1 MTATTLHT
9 IPTTAL
15 KPHPKNAAIYGQEDV
30 RALAA
35 RIQQSNWIKPL
46 VATTE
51 HRIIS
56 GHRRWQ
62 AAQLLA
68 IDAVPVE
75 FRAFENEEDE
85 LEALLLE
92 NENRDK
98 TTEQKVREA
107 QEWEAIERERA
118 RQRQQIAGE
127 LFGRGQDEPNE
138 KLVPNLAQPIADAGK
153 SRDKAAAKVGMK
165 RSSYDKAKKVV
176 KKADELRKNGESA
189 KAEQLI
195 STLNHKSVDKAFNQ
209 AMRLDMTEQANE
221 AVNAIEAEP
230 TPAIDVQ
237 LGDVWHLGRHTLYCG
252 DTSSDAFRLLLPD
265 AAFAFAD
272 PPYNADTAEWDHDFE
287 WKHDYLYDFAPV
299 VAVTPGIASI
309 FDFARTTAM
318 PYKWSLACWIDN
330 GMTRGEMGFG
340 NWVYVA
346 LFGDNL
352 FKKAQDVCR
361 VSIDTSTSDESR
373 HKGRKPIDLLIYL
386 LNLYTEPSDV
396 VIDPFLGS
404 GTTLIAAEVTG
415 RECIGGEINP
425 QYCAEIIG
433 RWEKKTSQ
441 KAIKQVDE

>member
-1 MTATTLHT
+1 MTATTLHS
-9 IPTTAL
+9 IPTTTL
-15 KPHPKNAAIYGQEDV
+15 KPHPKNAAIYGREDV

-46 VATTE
+46 VATPE

-68 IDAVPVE
+68 IDTIPVE
-75 FRAFENEEDE
+75 FRTFENEEDE

-107 QEWEAIERERA
+107 MEWEEIERVRA
-118 RQRQQIAGE
+118 QQRQATFNNIETTPLVANLPQA
-127 LFGRGQDEPNE
+127 DER
-138 KLVPNLAQPIADAGK
+138 GK

-165 RSSYDKAKKVV
+165 ARSYDKAKKAV
-176 KKADELRKNGESA
+176 KKADELREKGEDA

-195 STLNHKSVDKAFNQ
+195 STLNRKSVDKAFNQ
-209 AMRLDMTEQANE
+209 AMRLDMNEQANE
-221 AVNAIEAEP
+221 AVDVIEAPSMP
-230 TPAIDVQ
+230 TIDVQ
-237 LGDVWHLGRHTLYCG
+237 PGDVWQLGRHTLYCG
-252 DTSSDAFRLLLPD
+252 DTSSDAFRRLLID
-265 AAFAFAD
+265 SAFAFAD
-272 PPYNADTAEWDHDFE
+272 PPYNADTAEWDHDFT
-287 WKHDYLYDFAPV
+287 WQHDYLYDFAPV
-299 VAVTPGIASI
+299 VAVTPGISSI
-309 FDFARTTAM
+309 FDFARATAM
-318 PYKWSLACWIDN
+318 PYKWSVACWIDN

-346 LFGDNL
+346 LFGDDL
-352 FKKAQDVCR
+352 FRKAQDVCR
-361 VSIDTSTSDESR
+361 VSIDISTSDESR

-386 LNLYTEPSDV
+386 LNLYTEPTDT

-404 GTTLIAAEVTG
+404 GTTLIAAEVTD

-425 QYCAEIIG
+425 QYCADIIA

-441 KAIKQVDE
+441 KAIKQ

>member
-1 MTATTLHT
+1 MTATTLHS
-9 IPTTAL
+9 IPTTTL
-15 KPHPKNAAIYGQEDV
+15 KPHPKNAAIYGHEDV

-46 VATTE
+46 VATPE

-62 AAQLLA
+62 AAQLLS
-68 IDAVPVE
+68 IDAIPVE
-75 FRAFENEEDE
+75 IRAFENEEDE

-107 QEWEAIERERA
+107 MEWEGIESTRA
-118 RQRQQIAGE
+118 QQRQIDLAGT
-127 LFGRGQDEPNE
+127 RSTD
-138 KLVPNLAQPIADAGK
+138 LVPNLAQGDERGK

-165 RSSYDKAKKVV
+165 RSSYDKAKKAV
-176 KKADELRKNGESA
+176 KKADELREQGENA

-209 AMRLDMTEQANE
+209 ANRLDMNAQANE
-221 AVNAIEAEP
+221 AVNAIEAQSD
-230 TPAIDVQ
+230 AVIDVQ
-237 LGDVWHLGRHTLYCG
+237 VGDVWRLGRHTLYCG
-252 DTSSDAFRLLLPD
+252 DTSSDTFRRLLID
-265 AAFAFAD
+265 SAFAFAD
-272 PPYNADTAEWDHDFE
+272 PPYNADAAEWDHDFI
-287 WKHDYLYDFAPV
+287 WQHDYLYDFAPV
-299 VAVTPGIASI
+299 VAVTPGISAI

-318 PYKWSLACWIDN
+318 PYKWSVACWIDN

-361 VSIDTSTSDESR
+361 VSIDISTSDESR

-386 LNLYTEPSDV
+386 LNLYTEPSDT

-404 GTTLIAAEVTG
+404 GTTLIAAEVTN

-425 QYCAEIIG
+425 QYCADIIA

-441 KAIKQVDE
+441 KAIKQ